1 MVASKNYERFG
12 FTSFTIANIAHIPN
26 TLTLWI
32 RPNVS
37 THFWPIEFPSPIDRL
52 PRFLWVKSCPWAHK
66 ICHVSLISSISA
78 PRIFTH
84 TPYTLFPR
92 QQCSGHSHLVFPEN
106 WRVLYLQY
114 PKSLLP
120 RCPNQGKKKLPWR
133 TDLLTTRKSTEGIEV
148 SCIGRPRTIWPSGLV
163 IFWILPP
170 KKEDLY
176 PSLETCVKSGLKLE
190 FVKKFWTACLGFL
203 ENSSISTCYN
213 KLFSSGNLTQQ
224 WNEWS
229 SEWILGFSRANETY
243 ERMFLPSLKLR
254 IRWSRQSEQWT
265 EAFASLKYHRS
276 NNADEGA
283 EK

>member
-1 MVASKNYERFG
+1 MAFPYRVMAWRPSLEISMLHMDI
-12 FTSFTIANIAHIPN
+12 THSFAATKQLNEKEKVKSWHRKGRTHLPQNQKKSRDRIPN
-26 TLTLWI
+26 IPWVYHLAQKKNSQNIMERLGI
-32 RPNVS
+32 CSIPN
-37 THFWPIEFPSPIDRL
+37 H
-52 PRFLWVKSCPWAHK
+52 SCPG
-66 ICHVSLISSISA
+66 A
-78 PRIFTH
+78 PIRA
-84 TPYTLFPR
+84 
-92 QQCSGHSHLVFPEN
+92 
-106 WRVLYLQY
+106 
-114 PKSLLP
+114 
-120 RCPNQGKKKLPWR
+120 KKKLPWR

-148 SCIGRPRTIWPSGLV
+148 SCIRRPRTIWPSGLV

-254 IRWSRQSEQWT
+254 IRSRQSEQWT